1 MSSKTL
7 RGSCL
12 CGKVTY
18 KVDLPDPPDVN
29 FCYCSHCRKSSASL
43 FDAYVIIPKTAM
55 TIEKGQ
61 ELLTTHSIKGD
72 SGDPVKRIFCKE
84 CGTRLYGTC
93 DNPVVEKMF
102 DGFGALTM
110 GIGTLDVPV
119 KEMDGW
125 KKAKEYYKDQKV
137 LIKLN

>member
-1 MSSKTL
+1 MSSKTFP
-7 RGSCL
+7 GSCL

-18 KVDLPDPPDVN
+18 KVVLPDPPEVN

-43 FDAYVIIPKTAM
+43 FDAYVIIPKSAM
-55 TIEKGQ
+55 TIGKGKAM
-61 ELLTTHSIKGD
+61 LTTHSIQGD
-72 SGDPVKRIFCKE
+72 SGYPVKRIFCKE

-93 DNPVVEKMF
+93 DNPEVAGMF
-102 DGFGALTM
+102 DGVGALTI
-110 GIGTLDVPV
+110 GIGTLDIPV

-125 KKAKEYYKDQKV
+125 KKAEEYYKEQKV